1 MVASGQKL
9 LDNIDRTQP
18 WIFATAHHNTLPLP
32 ELVVLALGKSDAH
45 MAFMER
51 EVTCC

>member
-9 LDNIDRTQP
+9 LDNIDRTQL
-18 WIFATAHHNTLPLP
+18 WIFATAHHNTLP
-32 ELVVLALGKSDAH
+32 ELVVLALGESDAH